1 MAYSPYKMKG
11 HTLPGIKQVKSNK
24 TKDGR
29 AGSSAFQKKSDLDS
43 IDNNRHAP
51 ARTKDTVDPA
61 DIKRR
66 EKKNTSKRVPTDKE
80 ARAEAIKNLYKPKSP
95 AKKYASHAQRKAVH
109 ASKAEK
115 SAVKKKGCGKK
126 Y

>member
-1 MAYSPYKMKG
+1 MAFKMKG
-11 HTLPGIKQVKSNK
+11 SPMLYGTGKHKSALK
-24 TKDGR
+24 ADK
-29 AGSSAFQKKSDLDS
+29 DS

-61 DIKRR
+61 DVKRR
-66 EKKNTSKRVPTDKE
+66 TKKKASKVVLTDKE
-80 ARAEAIKNLYKPKSP
+80 ARAEAMQNLYKSKKSP
-95 AKKYASHAQRKAVH
+95 NKKYASHAQRKAVH